1 MVENLVLLC
10 RMANEIL
17 QMTKKV
23 EGSLLEAEDFEN
35 KLKELEQ
42 KHHERRVQ
50 FQKQQHEAA
59 LTFEQQIKIEMT
71 EFLHS
76 FEKQMRQ

>member
-1 MVENLVLLC
+1 MTDD
-10 RMANEIL
+10 IL
-17 QMTKKV
+17 QKTKEV
-23 EGSLLEAEDFEN
+23 EGSLLEAQDFEN

-59 LTFEQQIKIEMT
+59 LAFEQQIKTERT

-76 FEKQMRQ
+76 FEKQMLQQERSLTAGS